1 MRLLKAEGERD
12 EERRKTERLRES
24 LQEAGMMID
33 RERLAFA
40 EERHK
45 LLGDAARER
54 QRYAAECAE
63 RLSRAERD
71 RAEVEAQLGVA
82 RLDALQKSGRIAEL
96 EGTVTALRE
105 EVQTLQMRLADEN
118 SAKVLTGVL
127 SGIAGMASGAFIQ
140 KLNQSNEE

>member
-1 MRLLKAEGERD
+1 
-12 EERRKTERLRES
+12 
-24 LQEAGMMID
+24 MID